1 MIAPGIQEFAQHV
14 AERVLN
20 SISGG
25 LLIAGLAW
33 LVLRMVGKQNS
44 GTRFAVLF
52 SAFIAIPVLPL
63 VPGLSSAG
71 AVTHAMRAEFM
82 LPRFWAVAICAAWVF
97 LATLAATPVLV
108 GLWNVRRLRRSGVAL
123 APSNLHPTLRE
134 TLAHCEAVRPVTVCS
149 SATVSVPTAIGFF
162 KPVILIPEWAL
173 QVLPVDELKI
183 ILLHEF
189 AHLRRWDDW
198 TNLAQKVV
206 RTVFFFHPA
215 VWWIEK
221 RLSLERE
228 MACDD
233 TVLAETGNPRAYAE
247 CLVSLAEKSL
257 MRRSLVQGGLVQGS
271 LVQRGLALTQAAISR
286 ACETSIRLAQILD
299 VDRPRA
305 ARVFK
310 PALGL
315 MTALAGVCLI
325 MLPEAPR
332 LIAFGNAA
340 SPKNFTASDTLQRR
354 AQSLVV
360 PLTARTTIA
369 AKETGVRKVVA
380 TPAVY
385 RPPKSAE
392 GRLDQGNFSG
402 RVAIEQQQRQR
413 PVFAVPVAARQ
424 SPPAPQVLV
433 VMQTTEFYQRG
444 AVVFSVSVW
453 RVTFAAPQRNT
464 VHGGV
469 VAKSI

>member
-1 MIAPGIQEFAQHV
+1 MIAPGMQELAQVV
-14 AERVLN
+14 AERVMN
-20 SISGG
+20 SIAGG
-25 LLIAGLAW
+25 LLIAGFAW

-52 SAFIAIPVLPL
+52 SALIALPVLPL
-63 VPGLSSAG
+63 VPGLSSSG
-71 AVTHAMRAEFM
+71 AVTHAMRAEIM
-82 LPRFWAVAICAAWVF
+82 LPRFWAVAICLAWVF
-97 LATLAATPVLV
+97 FAALAAIPVLV
-108 GLWNVRRLRRSGVAL
+108 GLWNVRRLRSSGVAL
-123 APSNLHPTLRE
+123 APSKLHPTLRE
-134 TLAHCEAVRPVTVCS
+134 TLARCEAVRPVTFCS
-149 SATVSVPTAIGFF
+149 SATVSVPTAIGFL
-162 KPVILIPEWAL
+162 KPVILIPDWAL
-173 QVLPVDELKI
+173 QALPVEELKI

-206 RTVFFFHPA
+206 RIVFFFHPA

-257 MRRSLVQGGLVQGS
+257 MRRSLAQDGL
-271 LVQRGLALTQAAISR
+271 LQRGLALTQAAISR
-286 ACETSIRLAQILD
+286 ARETSIRLAQILD

-305 ARVFK
+305 TRVFK
-310 PALGL
+310 PALCL
-315 MTALAGVCLI
+315 MTALASVCLI
-325 MLPEAPR
+325 MLPNAPR
-332 LIAFGNAA
+332 LIAFENAP
-340 SPKNFTASDTLQRR
+340 SPQSFAAASDTFQGR

-360 PLTARTTIA
+360 PVTARTSVA
-369 AKETGVRKVVA
+369 AQETGVRKVAA

-385 RPPKSAE
+385 RPPKSVE
-392 GRLDQGNFSG
+392 GKFDQRSFSG
-402 RVAIEQQQRQR
+402 TVAIKQQQPR
-413 PVFAVPVAARQ
+413 PPVSAVAVAARQ

-444 AVVFSVSVW
+444 AVVFCVSVW
-453 RVTFAAPQRNT
+453 RVRFAAPQQNT
-464 VHGGV
+464 VHEGV

>member
-1 MIAPGIQEFAQHV
+1 MIAPGMQELAQAV
-14 AERVLN
+14 AERLMN
-20 SISGG
+20 SIAAG
-25 LLIAGLAW
+25 LLIAGFAW
-33 LVLRMVGKQNS
+33 LVLRIVGKQNS

-52 SAFIAIPVLPL
+52 SALIAIPMLPL
-63 VPGLSSAG
+63 VLGLSSAG
-71 AVTHAMRAEFM
+71 AVTHAMRAEIM
-82 LPRFWAVAICAAWVF
+82 LPRFWAVVICAAWVF
-97 LATLAATPVLV
+97 FAALAAIPVLV
-108 GLWNVRRLRRSGVAL
+108 GLCNVRRLRRSGVAL
-123 APSNLHPTLRE
+123 APSKLHPTLRE
-134 TLAHCEAVRPVTVCS
+134 TLAQCEAVRPVTVCC
-149 SATVSVPTAIGFF
+149 SAAVSVPTAIGFF

-206 RTVFFFHPA
+206 RIVFFFHPA

-257 MRRSLVQGGLVQGS
+257 MRRSLAQDGL
-271 LVQRGLALTQAAISR
+271 LQRGLALTQAAISR
-286 ACETSIRLAQILD
+286 ARETSIRLAQILD

-305 ARVFK
+305 TRVFK

-315 MTALAGVCLI
+315 ITVLASVCLI
-325 MLPEAPR
+325 ALPDAPR
-332 LIAFGNAA
+332 LIAFENAVPQQTVAAA
-340 SPKNFTASDTLQRR
+340 SNNFQPR

-360 PLTARTTIA
+360 PVTARTSVA
-369 AKETGVRKVVA
+369 AKEPGVREVVA

-385 RPPKSAE
+385 RRRESVDGQFE
-392 GRLDQGNFSG
+392 QGSFSG
-402 RVAIEQQQRQR
+402 PVAVKQQQPRR
-413 PVFAVPVAARQ
+413 PVTSVAVAARQ
-424 SPPAPQVLV
+424 NAPAPQLLV
-433 VMQTTEFYQRG
+433 VMQTTEFYDQG
-444 AVVFSVSVW
+444 AVVLSVSVW
-453 RVTFAAPQRNT
+453 RVTFAAPQRNA
-464 VHGGV
+464 VHEGV

>member
-1 MIAPGIQEFAQHV
+1 MIAPGIQELAQVV
-14 AERVLN
+14 AERVMN
-20 SISGG
+20 SIAGG
-25 LLIAGLAW
+25 LLIAGFAW

-52 SAFIAIPVLPL
+52 SALIAIAVLPL
-63 VPGLSSAG
+63 VPGLSSGG
-71 AVTHAMRAEFM
+71 AATHAMRAAIM
-82 LPRFWAVAICAAWVF
+82 LPRFWAVAICSAWVF
-97 LATLAATPVLV
+97 FAALAATPVLV
-108 GLWNVRRLRRSGVAL
+108 GLWNVCRLRKSGVAL
-123 APSNLHPTLRE
+123 APSNLHPTLQE
-134 TLAHCEAVRPVTVCS
+134 TLAHCEGVRPVTVCS

-257 MRRSLVQGGLVQGS
+257 MRRSLL
-271 LVQRGLALTQAAISR
+271 QRGLALAQAAISR
-286 ACETSIRLAQILD
+286 ARETSIRLAQILD

-305 ARVFK
+305 TRVFK

-315 MTALAGVCLI
+315 MAALASVCLI
-325 MLPEAPR
+325 MLPDAPR
-332 LIAFGNAA
+332 LIAFENAA
-340 SPKNFTASDTLQRR
+340 APRNFAAASDTLQRR

-360 PLTARTTIA
+360 PVTARTSIE
-369 AKETGVRKVVA
+369 AKQTGVRKVLA

-385 RPPKSAE
+385 RPPKSVD
-392 GRLDQGNFSG
+392 GKFDQGGFSG
-402 RVAIEQQQRQR
+402 PVAIKQQQRQR
-413 PVFAVPVAARQ
+413 PVLAVPVAARQ
-424 SPPAPQVLV
+424 SAPAPQVLV
-433 VMQTTEFYQRG
+433 VMQTTEFYERG

-453 RVTFAAPQRNT
+453 RVTFAAPQRNA
-464 VHGGV
+464 VHEGV
-469 VAKSI
+469 AAKSI